1 MTLTLKFGD
10 RAVAARLEAGGRVSI
25 DNGVFTVAEVGVGL
39 YRVDNGQRQW
49 DVAVADDGESR
60 WISVDGQVVV
70 VTVEAGGAR
79 PARKKSRSAGGMTAP
94 MPATVVKVLVEP
106 GQSVH
111 DGETVLV
118 LEAMKMELPIRAPR
132 AGVVKEVRCRQGEL
146 VQPGEALV
154 ELE

>member
-10 RAVAARLEAGGRVSI
+10 RAVAARLGPGGQVSI
-25 DNGVFTVAEVGVGL
+25 DNAAFTVTEAGSGL
-39 YRVDNGQRQW
+39 YVVDDGQRRW
-49 DVAVADDGESR
+49 DVAVADSEGGR
-60 WISVDGQVVV
+60 WISVDGQVLI
-70 VTVEAGGAR
+70 VTVETGGAR
-79 PARKKSRSAGGMTAP
+79 PVRKASRSAGGMLAP

-106 GQSVH
+106 GQSVA

-132 AGVVKEVRCRQGEL
+132 AGVVKEVRCRPGEL